1 LEIIDSMLSN
11 YYTSEALKM
20 RNNLGMMIWNNLYVN
35 LHRKLNRDL
44 NVYTFTR
51 TNEKLTGPLDSS
63 LFMQLDTQ
71 LYNVLNSLD
80 E

>member
-1 LEIIDSMLSN
+1 MLSN
-11 YYTSEALKM
+11 YYKNEALKM

-51 TNEKLTGPLDSS
+51 TNEKLTGLLDTS